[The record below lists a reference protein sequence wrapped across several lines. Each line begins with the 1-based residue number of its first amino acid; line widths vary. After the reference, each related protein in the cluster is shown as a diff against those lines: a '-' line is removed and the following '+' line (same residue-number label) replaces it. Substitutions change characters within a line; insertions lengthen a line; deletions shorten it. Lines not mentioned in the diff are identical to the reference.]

1 MENWFSL
8 LEGRGIYGSGE
19 VARVSGVKFVW
30 LCTIGQGRGVEQYLI
45 FIHKDCRIWE
55 ERSYMADKGAKP
67 DNRQGNKFLLGLM
80 VGELDSQ

>member
-1 MENWFSL
+1 MFI
-8 LEGRGIYGSGE
+8 GRGESGICVSRE
-19 VARVSGVKFVW
+19 VTRVFGARFVW
-30 LCTIGQGRGVEQYLI
+30 PCTIGQGRGVEQYLI

-80 VGELDSQ
+80 VGEPVSR